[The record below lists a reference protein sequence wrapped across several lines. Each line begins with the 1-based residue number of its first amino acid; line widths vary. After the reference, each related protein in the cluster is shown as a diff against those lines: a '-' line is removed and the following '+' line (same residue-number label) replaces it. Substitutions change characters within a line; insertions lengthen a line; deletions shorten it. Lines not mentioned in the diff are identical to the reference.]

1 MTKIVENIKEKRD
14 NREYAIIRF
23 LCNMWK
29 NMMLFEVIL
38 WLYKYVHFKY

>member
-1 MTKIVENIKEKRD
+1 MAKIAEKIKWKRD
-14 NREYAIIRF
+14 NWEYAIIRF

-38 WLYKYVHFKY
+38 WLHKYVHFKY